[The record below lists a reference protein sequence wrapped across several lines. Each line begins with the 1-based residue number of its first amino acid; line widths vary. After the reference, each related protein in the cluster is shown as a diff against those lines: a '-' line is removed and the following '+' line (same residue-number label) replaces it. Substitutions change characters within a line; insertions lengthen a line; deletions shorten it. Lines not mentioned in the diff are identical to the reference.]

1 MTITHPEIRRFFML
15 IPEAVQLVL
24 HAAAQAHSGEIYVL
38 EMGEQVKVLDMARDL
53 IRLSGF
59 VPEEEI
65 AIEFVGLRPG
75 EKLYEELV
83 GKDEHVE
90 SSAIDK
96 ILRVTSRTTPADD
109 FPSSISALE
118 RAAAEGRQGTVI
130 SALQTLVGLSPAA
143 EDATQSAASATPSNP
158 LRDSSPARLNQP
170 SEAFLKQSCPHC
182 QSATLHRSRA
192 RTIAERLRRTS
203 SVQRLFRCDTCDWRG
218 WLIPL
223 EFGDY
228 ESLEP
233 VAVPDLVALD
243 SAVQGGAKTFRPS
256 FSPRDLQ

>member
-1 MTITHPEIRRFFML
+1 M
-15 IPEAVQLVL
+15 L
-24 HAAAQAHSGEIYVL
+24 HAAAQAQSGEIYVL

-65 AIEFVGLRPG
+65 AIEFVGLRQG

-83 GKDEHVE
+83 GTDEYVQA
-90 SSAIDK
+90 SAIEK
-96 ILRVTSRTTPADD
+96 ILRVTSRTRPADD
-109 FPSSISALE
+109 FASSISALE
-118 RAAAEGRQGTVI
+118 RAAAEGKRESVMT
-130 SALQTLVGLSPAA
+130 ALQTLVGLSPVS
-143 EDATQSAASATPSNP
+143 EDSTQSSAIATQSGA
-158 LRDSSPARLNQP
+158 LVDSSQARANP
-170 SEAFLKQSCPHC
+170 AFLKQSCPHC

-203 SVQRLFRCDTCDWRG
+203 SIQRLFRCDTCNWRG

-223 EFGDY
+223 EFGDH
-228 ESLEP
+228 ESPEP
-233 VAVPDLVALD
+233 VAMPDLVALD
-243 SAVQGGAKTFRPS
+243 AAVQEGPKTLRPS